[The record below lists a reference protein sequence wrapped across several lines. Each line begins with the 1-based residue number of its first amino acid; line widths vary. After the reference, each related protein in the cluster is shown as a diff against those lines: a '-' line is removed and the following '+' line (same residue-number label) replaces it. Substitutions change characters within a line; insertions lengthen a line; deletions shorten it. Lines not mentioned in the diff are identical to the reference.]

1 MAMPM
6 LPPSMRIRARIAVP
20 WVRMWCG
27 RPDNASRLTGTKV
40 QPSPKP
46 WANPANKI
54 GPDPMYSENPVICHN
69 EAPAALM
76 GPLLVVSGDPRI
88 KVGLQLVDRAVDLF
102 AERHPVE
109 LIQNGA
115 MEALANSIIRHDD
128 FGALV
133 SAAFFG
139 KRVMVSPSGTRG
151 VGSTKVRA
159 GRRQTL
165 GCEPELVTWPPLA
178 TCPDALRA
186 RISRCRVARELPFN
200 RQERRVPVCGSLDWI
215 FTALLPRR
223 WPGKTASSAGWVA
236 SSCAARR

>member
-1 MAMPM
+1 MWSTIIIFDQPGIEIGLKLVERAIDL
-6 LPPSMRIRARIAVP
+6 LP
-20 WVRMWCG
+20 
-27 RPDNASRLTGTKV
+27 
-40 QPSPKP
+40 
-46 WANPANKI
+46 
-54 GPDPMYSENPVICHN
+54 
-69 EAPAALM
+69 
-76 GPLLVVSGDPRI
+76 
-88 KVGLQLVDRAVDLF
+88 
-102 AERHPVE
+102 ERDPVE
-109 LIQNGA
+109 LVEHSA
-115 MEALANSIIRHDD
+115 MKALADSVIRHDD

-133 SAAFFG
+133 SAALFG